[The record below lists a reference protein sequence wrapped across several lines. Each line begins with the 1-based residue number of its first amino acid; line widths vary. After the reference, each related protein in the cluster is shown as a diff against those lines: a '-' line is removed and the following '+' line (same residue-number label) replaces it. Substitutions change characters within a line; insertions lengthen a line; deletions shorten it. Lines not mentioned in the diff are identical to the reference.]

1 MVLNI
6 DWAPTVAALAGVTAP
21 GADGSSMVPLLAGV
35 TNPTWRTE
43 FPLEHMKGG
52 SSDIVPSYCGVRTT
66 QYKYVAYNTKEE
78 ELYDLVND
86 PYEIQNLAKKTAY
99 TTVKA
104 NLRARA
110 QALCKPVPPGFSW

>member
-1 MVLNI
+1 
-6 DWAPTVAALAGVTAP
+6 
-21 GADGSSMVPLLAGV
+21 MVPLLAGV

-99 TTVKA
+99 ATVKA